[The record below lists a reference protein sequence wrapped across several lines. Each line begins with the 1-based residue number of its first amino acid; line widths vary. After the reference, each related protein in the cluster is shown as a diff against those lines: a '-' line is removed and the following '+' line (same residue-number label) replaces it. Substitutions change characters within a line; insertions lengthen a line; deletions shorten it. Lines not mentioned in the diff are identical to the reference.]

1 MKSQTKTVTKIK
13 KPVEQFKFTDR
24 KLKSLK
30 HRLKTYKVRDTECPK
45 LYLQVTRK
53 HKKFISIYKIRSVR
67 SPTST
72 THGNYGDIS
81 IATARKLHQRC
92 IELAV
97 QGFNP
102 NESLLTEKIPTVMEL
117 CEQYVED
124 NRQLSPRTI
133 QLYQGLIRNHL
144 NKPIFKV
151 SFDKLN
157 EQKFMQWHRSFEKKG
172 NKKGN
177 TQVNINCLKLLSAT
191 WNAQPPN
198 VKNDS
203 ENPRGII
210 KRKSAGYKQLTK
222 VDVYL
227 QLDDEESPPEQK
239 GNPEIERFLRYL
251 WDISVGYR
259 EPINEEEDYL
269 VEPTQDQVYID
280 AILLML
286 LTGLRVTAVI
296 ELEWT
301 QVDFQKAVLI
311 ALEKGRHGEKK
322 LRVVPLTKYTY
333 RLLRY
338 RQQNNKYR
346 SKYVFPS
353 QLRKVRTVKGRA
365 NKLNRK
371 GKQHIK
377 NPVHIWK
384 KLKRRAEHFGD
395 GELIDKVDRH
405 SLRRTISR
413 ISKHLGYDMDFQRAI
428 LDQSATS
435 VAVKH
440 YTGSPIATDKL
451 RDVYEEIHNFIDNR
465 LAVASGMVL
474 PVFKGEQGMEIE
486 DLTSPLMS
494 LWDIN
499 GEPLEADRWLTSY
512 EESGFSEK
520 KSMFSEYD

>member
-30 HRLKTYKVRDTECPK
+30 HRLRTYKVRDKECPK
-45 LYLQVTRK
+45 LYLQVTK
-53 HKKFISIYKIRSVR
+53 KDKKFISIYKIRSVR

-72 THGNYGDIS
+72 THGSYGDIS
-81 IATARKLHQRC
+81 IATARKLHQKC

-97 QGFNP
+97 QGFHP
-102 NESLLTEKIPTVMEL
+102 KESLLTSKTPNIIDL
-117 CEQYVED
+117 CKRYVQD
-124 NRQLSPRTI
+124 NRTLSPRTI
-133 QLYQGLIRNHL
+133 QLYEGIINNHL
-144 NKPIFKV
+144 SKPIFKV
-151 SFDKLN
+151 SFDKLDEN
-157 EQKFMQWHRSFEKKG
+157 KFMDWHNSYEDKG
-172 NKKGN
+172 

-198 VKNDS
+198 VKKDS
-203 ENPRGII
+203 ENPQSII
-210 KRKSAGYKQLTK
+210 KRKKANYKQLTK

-227 QLDDEESPPEQK
+227 KLDDDE

-251 WDISVGYR
+251 WDITVGYS
-259 EPINEEEDYL
+259 EPINEEEDYF
-269 VEPTQDQVYID
+269 VEPTQDQVYMD

-286 LTGLRVTAVI
+286 LTGLRVSAVI

-301 QVDFQKAVLI
+301 QVDFQKDLLI

-338 RQQNNKYR
+338 RQKNNKYR

-353 QLRKVRTVKGRA
+353 QLRKVRTVKGSA
-365 NKLNRK
+365 NKLNTK

-377 NPVHIWK
+377 NPVHIWE

-395 GELIDKVDRH
+395 GELIDKTDRH

-413 ISKHLGYDMDFQRAI
+413 ISKILGYDMDSQRAI

-435 VAVKH
+435 VLVKN
-440 YTGSPIATDKL
+440 YTGSPITTEKL
-451 RDVYEEIHNFIDNR
+451 RHVYEEIHNFIDNR
-465 LAVASGMVL
+465 LAVASGRVL
-474 PVFKGEQGMEIE
+474 PVFIGEQDMEIE

-499 GEPLEADRWLTSY
+499 DEPLQADRWLTSY
-512 EESGFSEK
+512 DKSGFSEK